1 MTTLVI
7 DVTRFPLDP
16 EQRNG
21 DKVRFIVE
29 GVVRRVED
37 DLVDITGH
45 TDDGYEYLHGSR
57 DIEVT
62 VTRLARP

>member
-1 MTTLVI
+1 
-7 DVTRFPLDP
+7 
-16 EQRNG
+16 
-21 DKVRFIVE
+21 VRFIVE

-45 TDDGYEYLHGSR
+45 TDDGYEYLPGSR